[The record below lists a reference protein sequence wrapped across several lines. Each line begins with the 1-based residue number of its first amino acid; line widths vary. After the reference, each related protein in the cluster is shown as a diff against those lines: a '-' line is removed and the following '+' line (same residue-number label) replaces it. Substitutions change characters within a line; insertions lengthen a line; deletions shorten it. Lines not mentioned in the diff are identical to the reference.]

1 MHMFMND
8 EEENL
13 RFSLSKFESML
24 KTNKVLF
31 FDSEEFENIIL
42 HYLDSGKLNLAKKAL
57 KLALEQ
63 HPNSIG
69 LKLVQIELL
78 VFSDKIDQAE
88 KLIYEIYKLDP
99 KNEEVY
105 IQHANIYSKKGE
117 HAKAIDTLNIALELT
132 DDLADVYS
140 LIGMEYLYIDELENA
155 KHYFI
160 KCLENDEED
169 QSALYNIVYCYDFLD
184 QPQDAISFLNK
195 YIDEQP
201 YSEVAW
207 HQLGRQYMN
216 IKEYEKAVQAF
227 DFATIIDEYFIG
239 AHLEK
244 GKAYENL
251 KQYNKAI
258 ESYNTT
264 LTIDDASS
272 YVLLRIGTCYEALN
286 KNQKALKF
294 YLKTVH
300 EDPLLDKGWIA
311 ITDFYIKLGNFQKA
325 LFYVNKAVG
334 IDELNKLY
342 WRRYAVINKELNFFE
357 EAEIGFR
364 KAVELG
370 DMFMDT
376 WLYWAD
382 TLQFLGD
389 FELAIKKLL
398 EASEMHGDEYEI
410 EYRLAGLYFI
420 EEDLSKATYHLTNAL
435 HLNFKNHTLL
445 QENFPSVWEK
455 TNVQELINKHKQ

>member
-1 MHMFMND
+1 MFMND

-57 KLALEQ
+57 KLGLDQ
-63 HPNSIG
+63 HPNSVG
-69 LKLVQIELL
+69 LKLVQVELL
-78 VFSDKIDQAE
+78 VFNDKIDQAE
-88 KLIYEIYKLDP
+88 KLVNEIYKLDP

-140 LIGMEYLYIDELENA
+140 LIGMEYLFIDELEKA
-155 KHYFI
+155 KYYFI
-160 KCLENDEED
+160 KCLENDDED
-169 QSALYNIVYCYDFLD
+169 QSALYNIVYCFDFLD
-184 QPQDAISFLNK
+184 QPDKAIEFLNK
-195 YIDEQP
+195 FIDDQP

-216 IKEYEKAVQAF
+216 IKDYKNAVRAF

-244 GKAYENL
+244 GKAYEKL
-251 KQYNKAI
+251 KEYTKAI
-258 ESYNTT
+258 ESYKIT
-264 LTIDDASS
+264 LEIDDASS
-272 YVLLRIGTCYEALN
+272 FVLLRIGVCYEELN
-286 KNQKALKF
+286 KNQKALKY

-325 LFYVNKAVG
+325 LFYVNKAIG
-334 IDELNKLY
+334 IDEQNKLY
-342 WRRYAVINKELNFFE
+342 WRRYAVINKELTYFE
-357 EAEIGFR
+357 EAEKGYS
-364 KAVELG
+364 KAVEFG

-382 TLQFLGD
+382 SLQNLGE
-389 FELAIKKLL
+389 FEIAIQKLL
-398 EASEMHGDEYEI
+398 EASEMHTDEYEI

-420 EEDLSKATYHLTNAL
+420 EEQLEKATYHLTNAL
-435 HLNFKNHTLL
+435 HLNYKNHTILE
-445 QENFPSVWEK
+445 ENFPSVWI
-455 TNVQELINKHKQ
+455 NPMVQEFINKHKK

>member
-1 MHMFMND
+1 MND
-8 EEENL
+8 EDENL
-13 RFSLSKFESML
+13 NLSLSRFESML

-42 HYLDSGKLNLAKKAL
+42 HYMDSGKLNLAKKAL

-69 LKLVQIELL
+69 LKLVQIEML
-78 VFSDKIDQAE
+78 VFNDRLDAAE
-88 KLIYEIYKLDP
+88 KLIQEIYRIDP
-99 KNEEVY
+99 KNEEAY
-105 IQHANIYSKKGE
+105 IQHASIYSKKGE
-117 HAKAIDTLNIALELT
+117 HKKAIDTLNIALGLT

-155 KHYFI
+155 KYYFI
-160 KCLENDEED
+160 KCLENDDED

-184 QPQDAISFLNK
+184 QPTQAIKFLNEF
-195 YIDEQP
+195 IDQQP

-207 HQLGRQYMN
+207 HQIGRQYMN
-216 IKEYEKAVQAF
+216 IKDYQKAVQAF
-227 DFATIIDEYFIG
+227 DFATIIDEQFIG

-251 KQYNKAI
+251 KEYKKAI
-258 ESYNTT
+258 ESYNIT
-264 LTIDDASS
+264 LEIDDASS
-272 YVLLRIGTCYEALN
+272 YVFLRIGTCYEALN
-286 KNQKALKF
+286 QNQKALKY

-325 LFYVNKAVG
+325 LFYVNKAIA
-334 IDELNKLY
+334 IDEQNKLY
-342 WRRYAVINKELNFFE
+342 WRRFAVINKELNFFE
-357 EAEIGFR
+357 EAVHGYS

-370 DMFMDT
+370 DLFLDT
-376 WLYWAD
+376 WLFWAD
-382 TLQFLGD
+382 TLQILGE
-389 FELAIKKLL
+389 FEAAIQKLL
-398 EASEMHGDEYEI
+398 EASEIHNDEFEI

-420 EEDLSKATYHLTNAL
+420 EEQNEKAFYHLTNAL
-435 HLNFKNHTLL
+435 HLNFKNHTILE
-445 QENFPSVWEK
+445 ENFPSVWI
-455 TNVQELINKHKQ
+455 NPLVQEHIQKHKN

>member
-1 MHMFMND
+1 MFMND

-57 KLALEQ
+57 KLGLDQ
-63 HPNSIG
+63 HPNSVG
-69 LKLVQIELL
+69 LKLVQVELL
-78 VFSDKIDQAE
+78 VFNDKIDQAE
-88 KLIYEIYKLDP
+88 KLVDEIYKLDP

-140 LIGMEYLYIDELENA
+140 LIGMEYLFIDELEKA
-155 KHYFI
+155 KYYFI
-160 KCLENDEED
+160 KCLENDDED
-169 QSALYNIVYCYDFLD
+169 QSALYNIVYCFDFLD
-184 QPQDAISFLNK
+184 QPDKAIEFLNK
-195 YIDEQP
+195 FIDDQP

-216 IKEYEKAVQAF
+216 IKDYKNAVRAF

-244 GKAYENL
+244 GKAYEKL
-251 KQYNKAI
+251 KEYTKAI
-258 ESYNTT
+258 ESYKIT
-264 LTIDDASS
+264 LEIDDASS
-272 YVLLRIGTCYEALN
+272 FVLLRIGVCYEELN
-286 KNQKALKF
+286 KNQKALKY

-325 LFYVNKAVG
+325 LFYVNKAIG
-334 IDELNKLY
+334 IDEQNKLY
-342 WRRYAVINKELNFFE
+342 WRRYAVINKELTYFE
-357 EAEIGFR
+357 EAEKGYS
-364 KAVELG
+364 KAVEFG

-382 TLQFLGD
+382 SLQNLGE
-389 FELAIKKLL
+389 FEIAIQKLL
-398 EASEMHGDEYEI
+398 EASEMHTDEYEI

-420 EEDLSKATYHLTNAL
+420 EEQLEKATYHLTNAL
-435 HLNFKNHTLL
+435 HLNYKNHTILE
-445 QENFPSVWEK
+445 ENFPSVWI
-455 TNVQELINKHKQ
+455 NPMVQEFINKHKK

>member
-1 MHMFMND
+1 MND

-57 KLALEQ
+57 KLGLDQ
-63 HPNSIG
+63 HPNSVG
-69 LKLVQIELL
+69 LKLVQVELL
-78 VFSDKIDQAE
+78 VFNDKIDQAE
-88 KLIYEIYKLDP
+88 KLVNEIYKLDP

-140 LIGMEYLYIDELENA
+140 LIGMEYLFIDELEKA
-155 KHYFI
+155 KYYFI
-160 KCLENDEED
+160 KCLENDDED
-169 QSALYNIVYCYDFLD
+169 QSALYNIVYCFDFLD
-184 QPQDAISFLNK
+184 QPDKAIEFLNK
-195 YIDEQP
+195 FIDDQP

-216 IKEYEKAVQAF
+216 IKDYKNAVRAF

-244 GKAYENL
+244 GKAYEKL
-251 KQYNKAI
+251 KEYTKAI
-258 ESYNTT
+258 ESYKIT
-264 LTIDDASS
+264 LEIDDASS
-272 YVLLRIGTCYEALN
+272 FVLLRIGVCYEELN
-286 KNQKALKF
+286 KNQKALKY

-325 LFYVNKAVG
+325 LFYVNKAIG
-334 IDELNKLY
+334 IDEQNKLY
-342 WRRYAVINKELNFFE
+342 WRRYAVINKELTYFE
-357 EAEIGFR
+357 EAEKGYS
-364 KAVELG
+364 KAVEFG

-382 TLQFLGD
+382 SLQNLGE
-389 FELAIKKLL
+389 FEIAIQKLL
-398 EASEMHGDEYEI
+398 EASEMHTDEYEI

-420 EEDLSKATYHLTNAL
+420 EEQLEKATYHLTNAL
-435 HLNFKNHTLL
+435 HLNYKNHTILE
-445 QENFPSVWEK
+445 ENFPSVWI
-455 TNVQELINKHKQ
+455 NPMVQEFINKHKK